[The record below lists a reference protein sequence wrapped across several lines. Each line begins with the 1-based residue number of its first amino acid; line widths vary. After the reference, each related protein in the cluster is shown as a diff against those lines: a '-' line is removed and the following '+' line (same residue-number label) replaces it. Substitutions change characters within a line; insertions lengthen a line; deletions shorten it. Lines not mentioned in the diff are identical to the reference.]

1 VDLLHRSIALYGR
14 FSPGERERIRHE
26 IEARGGAV
34 ARDLTR
40 RSDVLV
46 VGALATPLIECGAL
60 QSRLANA
67 RARHVPIYGE
77 RRFLS
82 LLTDEREKHPPSLP
96 LSTALGPS
104 GLGRHDAD
112 LLAAFDLIH
121 VTDEH
126 CRFGDAQVIRTA
138 GELVGQGRSRTEIVR
153 ILERAR
159 EAPSGRHKLV
169 LTPSGNPALQ
179 WDDGVTTLEGQGL
192 LPLDIPHAEL
202 DELFERAELAEARG
216 DHEEAAQLYETC
228 AGADRS
234 DAIAPYNLGNI
245 LLAEKK
251 WDDAAAAY
259 RRALARDP
267 DFIEAHYNFALAL
280 EGGGKWRQ
288 SAVELAFVLTLDP
301 AHQDAMF
308 NLAQLYLKA
317 GEITEAKEHFE
328 KYLALGPPP
337 DWAKTARKAIRYCA
351 ARMAAR

>member
-1 VDLLHRSIALYGR
+1 MDLLHRSVALYGR

-40 RSDVLV
+40 RSDMLV
-46 VGALATPLIECGAL
+46 VGALATALIECGAL
-60 QSRLANA
+60 QSRLATA
-67 RARHVPIYGE
+67 RARRIPIHGE
-77 RRFLS
+77 RRFIA
-82 LLTDEREKHPPSLP
+82 LLAEERDKHPPSLP
-96 LSTALGPS
+96 LQTALGPS

-112 LLAAFDLIH
+112 LLAAFDLIQI
-121 VTDEH
+121 TDEH
-126 CRFGDAQVIRTA
+126 CRFGDAQTIRTA
-138 GELVGQGRSRTEIVR
+138 GELVGQGRSRDEVVR

-159 EAPSGRHKLV
+159 EAPTGRHRLV
-169 LTPSGNPALQ
+169 LTPSGSPALK
-179 WDDGVTTLEGQGL
+179 WDDGFTTLKGQGL

-202 DELFERAELAEARG
+202 DELFEQAEIAEACG
-216 DHEEAAQLYETC
+216 DGEEAARLYETC

-245 LLAEKK
+245 LLNGKK
-251 WDDAAAAY
+251 FEEAAAAY

-288 SAVELAFVLTLDP
+288 AAVELAFVLTLDP

-317 GEITEAKEHFE
+317 GDVAEAKNHFE
-328 KYLALGPPP
+328 RYLELAPPAE
-337 DWAKTARKAIRYCA
+337 WAKTARKAIRYCA
-351 ARMAAR
+351 ARLAAG